1 MKKIITFIIIAS
13 LLTAFSSCNT
23 TGKQTNS
30 KTSISTTV
38 IPIGYFIKAIVGD
51 NFTINVMVP
60 DGAAPSSYEPTPRQ
74 MQQLANSV
82 MYFSLES
89 LGFEKTTLKKIAGN
103 NTDIQIIN
111 VAQGITPIVGGHD
124 HGHVHGIDPHM
135 WMSPMQAKTIIKN
148 IFAAVVKFDPDDRA
162 FYTKNFNALMKD
174 INETDQ
180 YVRSTLHGSRNTSF
194 LIYHPALS
202 YFARDYSIDQI
213 SIELDGKEPSPNYLK
228 DIIEESRKH
237 AIKTLFVQRQF
248 DENFANIVAKETG
261 TNVVVFDPL
270 SENWK
275 ETVMLVTNALK

>member
-1 MKKIITFIIIAS
+1 MRKIITLIIIAS
-13 LLTAFSSCNT
+13 LLTGLSSCKN

-74 MQQLANSV
+74 MQQLANSA

-89 LGFEKTTLKKIAGN
+89 LGFEKTTLKKIAEN
-103 NTDIQIIN
+103 SMEIQIIN
-111 VAQGITPIVGGHD
+111 VAKGITPIEGGHD
-124 HGHVHGIDPHM
+124 HGHVHGVDPHM

-148 IFAAVVKFDPDDRA
+148 IYSAIVKFDPNDRA
-162 FYTKNFNALMKD
+162 FYTKNFNALMKEVE
-174 INETDQ
+174 ETDQ
-180 YVRSTLHGSRNTSF
+180 DVRSTLKGSTNTSF

-202 YFARDYSIDQI
+202 YFARDYSIEQI
-213 SIELDGKEPSPNYLK
+213 SIELDGKEPSPNYLQE
-228 DIIEESRKH
+228 IIEESRGH
-237 AIKTLFVQRQF
+237 NIKTLFVQRQF

-275 ETVMLVTNALK
+275 ETIMLVTNALK